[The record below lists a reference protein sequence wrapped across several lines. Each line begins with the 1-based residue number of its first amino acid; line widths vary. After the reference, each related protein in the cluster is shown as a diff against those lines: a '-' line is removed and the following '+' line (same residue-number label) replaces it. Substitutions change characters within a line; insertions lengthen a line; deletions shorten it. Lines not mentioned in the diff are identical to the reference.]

1 MRSQGPAAELSDRRG
16 LHAFEFAEAT
26 GGIGPL
32 ASRGARPDRADRHA
46 AGDANE
52 RPHILREEMRLR
64 GIEGGSR
71 PPLRLAG
78 E

>member
-1 MRSQGPAAELSDRRG
+1 V
-16 LHAFEFAEAT
+16 
-26 GGIGPL
+26 
-32 ASRGARPDRADRHA
+32 DRHA
-46 AGDANE
+46 AGDADE
-52 RPHILREEMRLR
+52 LPHILREELRLR

>member
-1 MRSQGPAAELSDRRG
+1 MRSQGPAAEPSDHRG

-32 ASRGARPDRADRHA
+32 ASQSARPDHADRHA
-46 AGDANE
+46 AGDADE
-52 RPHILREEMRLR
+52 RPHILREELRLR

-71 PPLRLAG
+71 PPLSLAG